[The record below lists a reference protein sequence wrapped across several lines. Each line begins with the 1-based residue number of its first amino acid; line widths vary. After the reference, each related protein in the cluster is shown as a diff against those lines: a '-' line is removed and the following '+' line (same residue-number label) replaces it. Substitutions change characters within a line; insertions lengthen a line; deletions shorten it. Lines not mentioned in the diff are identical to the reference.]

1 MRTGTSTVVSCRLPD
16 DVAAAFAA
24 VAAEHQ
30 LSTSRLLRALVA
42 DMLSDSDAQHFVGVS
57 SLTSST
63 SSAAAAAAVVVNIA
77 EPIAA

>member
-24 VAAEHQ
+24 VAAEHE

-42 DMLSDSDAQHFVGVS
+42 DMLSGTDPQHFVGVS
-57 SLTSST
+57 ST
-63 SSAAAAAAVVVNIA
+63 SSAAAGAAVVSIA
-77 EPIAA
+77 EHRAA

>member
-24 VAAEHQ
+24 VAAEHE

-42 DMLSDSDAQHFVGVS
+42 QLLEQPDGTNRRGIAAVPG
-57 SLTSST
+57 LTSST
-63 SSAAAAAAVVVNIA
+63 SSAAAGAVVCVESAAA
-77 EPIAA
+77 